1 MIRTSPF
8 HARTSALNET
18 GLWSHWSGTLA
29 ADRYNISDKFE
40 YFTVRN
46 AAGVFDSSPLYKYR
60 IHGPDAER
68 FLAGVLTRDIRTCV
82 SGHAQYTAWCDDRGF
97 VIEDGVILR
106 PGRDEFLLT
115 AAEPNFAYFEDR
127 IGRDRVVIEEVSDEV
142 GVLAVQGP
150 RSRDLLARLVPEV
163 ATIPFFGLASG
174 EIAGLPVTISRTGYS
189 GDLGFEVW
197 MDATDALRVWDE
209 MWGSFEGHGVL
220 PFGLD
225 ALYMLRI
232 EAGLLLLDVDFSS
245 SRFGW
250 TDQDRSTPIEL
261 GWSWM
266 LRDLAGDDR
275 AFIGRRAIEREIA
288 DRTSRWRLTGLVV
301 DWADYDRIYDR
312 AGLIPPK
319 DHTPIHE
326 EYFVYD
332 DAGAQVGYATSL
344 MYSPIL
350 QRHIALTRVRPELAA
365 AGSEVRLEIDV
376 NHKYEY
382 VAARTARLPLFNPAR
397 KTALT

>member
-8 HARTSALNET
+8 HKRTSALNET
-18 GLWSHWSGTLA
+18 GLWEHWSGTLA
-29 ADRYNISDKFE
+29 ANRYQMSDKFE
-40 YFTVRN
+40 YFAVRN

-60 IHGPDAER
+60 ITGPDAEH
-68 FLAGVLTRDIRTCV
+68 FLSGVLARDIRTCAP
-82 SGHAQYTAWCDDRGF
+82 GNAQYTAWCDDRGF

-106 PGRDEFLLT
+106 LDRDDFLLT
-115 AAEPNFAYFEDR
+115 AAEPNLAWFEDL
-127 IGRDRVVIEEVSDEV
+127 IGRERVAIEEVSDDY

-163 ATIPFFGLASG
+163 AGIPFFGLAEG
-174 EIAGLPVTISRTGYS
+174 TIAGTPVTISRTGYS
-189 GDLGFEVW
+189 GDLGYEVW
-197 MDATDALRVWDE
+197 VPAKAALKVWDALWS
-209 MWGSFEGHGVL
+209 SFDGYGVL
-220 PFGLD
+220 PFGLA

-250 TDQDRSTPIEL
+250 TDEDRSTPIEL

-266 LRDLAGDDR
+266 LRGLADDDR

-288 DRTSRWRLTGLVV
+288 DRTSRWRLTGLIV
-301 DWADYDRIYDR
+301 DWDDYDRTYDR

-344 MYSPIL
+344 MYSPML

-365 AGSEVRLEIDV
+365 PGTEVKLELDV
-376 NHKYEY
+376 NHRYEY
-382 VAARTARLPLFNPAR
+382 VAARTARLPLYNPAR
-397 KTALT
+397 KTA